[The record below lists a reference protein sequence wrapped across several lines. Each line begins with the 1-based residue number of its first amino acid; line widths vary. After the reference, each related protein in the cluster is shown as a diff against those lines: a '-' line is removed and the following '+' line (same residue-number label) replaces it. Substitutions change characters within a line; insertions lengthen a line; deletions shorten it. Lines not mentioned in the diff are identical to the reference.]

1 MKTSYYFNQNKN
13 NTNLNNDNNNKEQN
27 TVLKKYIENYKDKK
41 NYNNKQNNV
50 INELIN
56 INHTNSNKIINPLYS
71 NINNLNKNNL
81 EKESSFKTISPSFKR
96 KLQKTMDDS
105 QIYDIN
111 QLEDKYKKKL
121 GNNLLYKNDKISQLS
136 NIKGFFTKRDKEN
149 IMNLTPLS
157 IQKNRTNIQKYIHY
171 LLSYKEISKF
181 PNFDNN
187 LKDKKMMNP
196 KKKRKNS
203 INIFKKKYHR
213 KKKLNQEMLIM
224 I

>member
-1 MKTSYYFNQNKN
+1 
-13 NTNLNNDNNNKEQN
+13 
-27 TVLKKYIENYKDKK
+27 
-41 NYNNKQNNV
+41 
-50 INELIN
+50 
-56 INHTNSNKIINPLYS
+56 
-71 NINNLNKNNL
+71 
-81 EKESSFKTISPSFKR
+81 
-96 KLQKTMDDS
+96 MDDS

-196 KKKRKNS
+196 KEKRKNS
-203 INIFKKKYHR
+203 INIFKKKISQKKKTKSRNVNNDLNYYEFYTINNSELSYS
-213 KKKLNQEMLIM
+213 KKKLFTFNSGFFELPLMTQIIKDNKKEEK
-224 I
+224 